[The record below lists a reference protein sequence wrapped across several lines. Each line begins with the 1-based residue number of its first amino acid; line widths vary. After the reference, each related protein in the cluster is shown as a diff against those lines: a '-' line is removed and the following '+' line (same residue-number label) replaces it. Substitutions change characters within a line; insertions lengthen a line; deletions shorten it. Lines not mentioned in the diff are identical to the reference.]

1 MRLREQEVFMTGKQ
15 MEGDN
20 RQRRTKAKLQGGSA
34 AGVTLGAS
42 KQRRESH
49 DDEEHDE
56 QIENIH
62 RGKQKVIRQKMPHA
76 RPRSRQ
82 HPKD

>member
-1 MRLREQEVFMTGKQ
+1 MAGKQ

-20 RQRRTKAKLQGGSA
+20 RQRRAKAKLQGGSA

-42 KQRRESH
+42 KQRRESN
-49 DDEEHDE
+49 DNEDHDE
-56 QIENIH
+56 QIEDIH

-76 RPRSRQ
+76 RPRSRT
-82 HPKD
+82 HPKEPGRT